1 MQKIK
6 AFTAILFSKIQLIRN
21 AQLICYKS
29 FIRIALATTL
39 TLSTLFSIPSSAN
52 TDNLDKISE
61 RGTLRVGMST
71 FVPWAMRNTQGELI
85 GFEIDVAKRLAK
97 DSGWKVE
104 FVPTAWDG
112 IIPALLANKFD
123 VIIGGM
129 SITEAR
135 AKSVLFSS
143 PYSHSGVQV
152 AASKTLA
159 DGFSSFDDF
168 NSRRVKIAARRGA
181 FTVQVAR
188 ETFPKAKILQFDDDA
203 QAFQEVLNGNAHAV
217 IASSPKPEHEVI
229 KHQDALFLPF
239 TERLSKG
246 NEAFAVRLGEEDK
259 KAFFDNWIEQRTQDG
274 WLAERYEYWFATLD
288 WQDDV
293 AKGQ

>member
-1 MQKIK
+1 MRNIGRALLKGKGFK
-6 AFTAILFSKIQLIRN
+6 AAITALLG
-21 AQLICYKS
+21 
-29 FIRIALATTL
+29 LAISL
-39 TLSTLFSIPSSAN
+39 PSLASD
-52 TDNLDKISE
+52 TPNLDKIND

-71 FVPWAMRNTQGELI
+71 FVPWAMRDKQGDLI
-85 GFEIDVAKRLAK
+85 GFEIDVANRLAQ

-129 SITEAR
+129 SITPER
-135 AKSVLFSS
+135 SKSVLFTS

-152 AASKTLA
+152 AANKQLGE
-159 DGFSSFDDF
+159 GFSEFSDF

-217 IASSPKPEHEVI
+217 IASSPKPEHEAV
-229 KHQDALFLPF
+229 KNSDKLFIPF

-246 NEAFAVRLGEEDK
+246 NEAFAVRLGESDK
-259 KAFFDNWIEQRTQDG
+259 EAFFNQWIQARTEDG
-274 WLAERYEYWFATLD
+274 WLEERYEYWFSTLD
-288 WQDDV
+288 WQNQI
-293 AKGQ
+293 ASGQ

>member
-1 MQKIK
+1 MTLLKK
-6 AFTAILFSKIQLIRN
+6 VLLAITGM
-21 AQLICYKS
+21 AM
-29 FIRIALATTL
+29 AL
-39 TLSTLFSIPSSAN
+39 SASAG
-52 TDNLDKISE
+52 TPNLDKIKD

-71 FVPWAMRNTQGELI
+71 FVPWAMRNKQGELI
-85 GFEIDVAKRLAK
+85 GFEIDVAKRLAE

-112 IIPALLANKFD
+112 IIPALLAKKFD

-129 SITEAR
+129 SITEER
-135 AKSVLFSS
+135 AKSVLFTT

-152 AASKTLA
+152 AANKELANDFSK
-159 DGFSSFDDF
+159 FSDF
-168 NSRRVKIAARRGA
+168 NSRRIKIAARRGA
-181 FTVQVAR
+181 FTVQIAR

-229 KHQDALFLPF
+229 KHSQVLFLPF
-239 TERLSKG
+239 KERLSKG

-259 KAFFDNWIEQRTQDG
+259 KTFFDDWIKARTADG
-274 WLAERYEYWFATLD
+274 WLSERYEYWFSTLD
-288 WQDDV
+288 WQNQV
-293 AKGQ
+293 AEGQ

>member
-1 MQKIK
+1 MK
-6 AFTAILFSKIQLIRN
+6 LFKH
-21 AQLICYKS
+21 
-29 FIRIALATTL
+29 RIARLSIAALL
-39 TLSTLFSIPSSAN
+39 TGLLGLSLSTPSLANESA
-52 TDNLDKISE
+52 TANLDSINQ

-71 FVPWAMRNTQGELI
+71 FVPWAMRNKQGELI
-85 GFEIDVAKRLAK
+85 GFEIDVAKRLAA

-112 IIPALLANKFD
+112 IIPALLAKKFD

-129 SITEAR
+129 SVTPER
-135 AKSVLFSS
+135 SKSVLFTA

-159 DGFSSFDDF
+159 ADFTSVEKF

-188 ETFPKAKILQFDDDA
+188 ETFPKATILQFDDDA
-203 QAFQEVLNGNAHAV
+203 QAFQEVINGNAHAV
-217 IASSPKPEHEVI
+217 IASSPKPEHETI
-229 KHQDALFLPF
+229 KHSDKLFLPF
-239 TERLSKG
+239 SERLAKG

-259 KAFFDNWIEQRTQDG
+259 KAFFDTWIQARMADG
-274 WLAERYEYWFATLD
+274 WLQQRYEYWFSTLD
-288 WQDDV
+288 WQDQI
-293 AKGQ
+293 ASGQ

>member
-1 MQKIK
+1 MKLFK
-6 AFTAILFSKIQLIRN
+6 ATITALLGL
-21 AQLICYKS
+21 A
-29 FIRIALATTL
+29 IALPSLANEEEAATPNVDQ
-39 TLSTLFSIPSSAN
+39 I
-52 TDNLDKISE
+52 KE

-71 FVPWAMRNTQGELI
+71 FVPWAMRNKQGELI
-85 GFEIDVAKRLAK
+85 GFEIDVAKRLAA
-97 DSGWKVE
+97 DTGLKVE

-112 IIPALLANKFD
+112 IIPALLAKKFD

-129 SITEAR
+129 SITPER
-135 AKSVLFSS
+135 SKSVLFTE

-152 AASKTLA
+152 AANKELA
-159 DGFSSFDDF
+159 AGFSEFSDFD
-168 NSRRVKIAARRGA
+168 SRRVKIAARRGA

-217 IASSPKPEHEVI
+217 IASSPKPEHEAI
-229 KHQDALFLPF
+229 KHADKLFIPF

-259 KAFFDNWIEQRTQDG
+259 KAFFNEWIEARTQDG
-274 WLAERYEYWFATLD
+274 WLDERYEYWFSTLD
-288 WQDDV
+288 WQDQV
-293 AKGQ
+293 AQGQ

>member
-1 MQKIK
+1 MKTIK
-6 AFTAILFSKIQLIRN
+6 TGIAILLGILT
-21 AQLICYKS
+21 S
-29 FIRIALATTL
+29 FTVLAN
-39 TLSTLFSIPSSAN
+39 SPNIDSI
-52 TDNLDKISE
+52 DK

-71 FVPWAMRNTQGELI
+71 FVPWAMRDKQGELI
-85 GFEIDVAKRLAK
+85 GFEIDVAKKLAE

-112 IIPALLANKFD
+112 IIPALLAKKFD

-129 SITEAR
+129 SVTEER

-152 AASKTLA
+152 AANKKLA
-159 DGFSSFDDF
+159 DGFSQFSDF

-217 IASSPKPEHEVI
+217 IASSPKPEHEAI
-229 KHQDALFLPF
+229 KHADVLFLPF
-239 TERLSKG
+239 KERLSRG

-259 KAFFDNWIEQRTQDG
+259 AEFFNKWIKARTDDG

-288 WQDDV
+288 WQNQV
-293 AKGQ
+293 AQGQ

>member
-1 MQKIK
+1 MK
-6 AFTAILFSKIQLIRN
+6 LFKH
-21 AQLICYKS
+21 
-29 FIRIALATTL
+29 RIARLSIAALL
-39 TLSTLFSIPSSAN
+39 TGLLGLSLSTPSLANESA
-52 TDNLDKISE
+52 TANLDSINQ

-71 FVPWAMRNTQGELI
+71 FVPWAMRNKQGELI
-85 GFEIDVAKRLAK
+85 GFEIDVAKRLAA

-112 IIPALLANKFD
+112 IIPALLAKKFD

-129 SITEAR
+129 SVTPER
-135 AKSVLFSS
+135 SKSVLFTA

-159 DGFSSFDDF
+159 ADFTSMGKF

-188 ETFPKAKILQFDDDA
+188 ETFPKATILQFDDDA
-203 QAFQEVLNGNAHAV
+203 QAFQEVINGNAHAV
-217 IASSPKPEHEVI
+217 IASSPKPEHETI
-229 KHQDALFLPF
+229 KHSDKLFLPF
-239 TERLSKG
+239 SERLAKG

-259 KAFFDNWIEQRTQDG
+259 KAFFDTWIQARMADG
-274 WLAERYEYWFATLD
+274 WLQQRYEYWFSTLD
-288 WQDDV
+288 WQDQI
-293 AKGQ
+293 ASGQ